1 MEMGPAM
8 AMNLLF
14 LISFSNVTVSLIVV
28 KAPALLLLL
37 LPEVTI
43 VLLQRLKRNSEGEMR
58 LFSFWQQWWQL
69 GIVNATGICLSFLW
83 FRFLGDSQKLL
94 LVGSRFSAASFK
106 SFLFIFPWPLIRH
119 RFAFQNTSF
128 LRKLGQTKQ

>member
-1 MEMGPAM
+1 MGPAM

-69 GIVNATGICLSFLW
+69 GIVNATGICLLFLW
-83 FRFLGDSQKLL
+83 FRFLGDSQMLL
-94 LVGSRFSAASFK
+94 LVGSRFSAASLK
-106 SFLFIFPWPLIRH
+106 
-119 RFAFQNTSF
+119 
-128 LRKLGQTKQ
+128 